1 MKADAQR
8 AKAAA
13 LLGEDYKP
21 AVPGVG
27 AAWCA
32 IILTVASM
40 MAHQAFAQSQRL
52 LTALQQ
58 RLQLHGRLSCPML
71 TLQHLLQVAQL
82 SESEAMASPEFPQPD
97 EGL

>member
-1 MKADAQR
+1 MKADADR

-32 IILTVASM
+32 NP
-40 MAHQAFAQSQRL
+40 L
-52 LTALQQ
+52 LTTRM
-58 RLQLHGRLSCPML
+58 RLVKPGPTIGL
-71 TLQHLLQVAQL
+71 
-82 SESEAMASPEFPQPD
+82 PQPT
-97 EGL
+97 ESHWRSRCQVLKE